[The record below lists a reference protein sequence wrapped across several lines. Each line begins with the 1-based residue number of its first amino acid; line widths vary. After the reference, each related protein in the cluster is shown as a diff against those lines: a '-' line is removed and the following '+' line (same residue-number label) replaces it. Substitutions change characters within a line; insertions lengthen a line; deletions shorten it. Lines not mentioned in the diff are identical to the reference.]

1 MSATPSTSRLAHKLP
16 ALLPAARTF
25 WESAQRVADLA
36 AEVSSAPRSVLVEA
50 GAKFHGHAIQSHEL
64 AADLASLNDQIQ
76 IIRKRLSDRDEQGE
90 GLLPKSLRQNA
101 EQSMAAMVRDG
112 ALIAPAAFAQA
123 MSFTR
128 QALSKALK
136 ANRVFYVEVAGERH
150 YPDFFLDHR
159 YQRRQIE
166 RVSQALGD
174 LPGPSKLQ
182 FFLNP
187 KASLEGLS
195 PLEALAHGKYSQVHT
210 AAEGFAER

>member
-1 MSATPSTSRLAHKLP
+1 MSATTSASRLPHKQP

-36 AEVSSAPRSVLVEA
+36 AEVSSAPRSVLLEA
-50 GAKFHGHAIQSHEL
+50 GAKFHGHAVQSHEL
-64 AADLASLNDQIQ
+64 AADLASLNEQIQ
-76 IIRKRLSDRDEQGE
+76 IIRERLGE
-90 GLLPKSLRQNA
+90 GGEESKWLIPKSQRENA

-150 YPDFFLDHR
+150 YPDFFLNPR

-166 RVSQALGD
+166 RVSQVLGD
-174 LPGPSKLQ
+174 LPGPSKFQ

-187 KASLEGLS
+187 KASLEGLN
-195 PLEALAHGKYSQVHT
+195 PLDALARGKYTQVHT